1 MKKQTR
7 LIEELSMNAWP
18 SMQTHLYDG
27 WVLRFSEG
35 YTKRANSINPLYP
48 SSLAMEEKIT
58 ACESLYEDKKLPATF
73 KIIGTEQQTELE
85 KELICRGYGK
95 LDETAV
101 MTASLRSFK
110 CEASPSLVYETAFTD
125 AWSNGFIACN
135 AINPAYETVLRK
147 MLDCVPGEKIII
159 SKRLNGVIAAC
170 GFGVMERGYVGLF
183 DIVVDKTCR
192 GKGIGKEVVQSI
204 LGRAKEEGAETAY
217 LQVLKGNVV
226 AENLYGKLGFEESY
240 RYWYRKK

>member
-1 MKKQTR
+1 MEKQTR
-7 LIEELSMNAWP
+7 RIEELSMNAWP

-48 SSLAMEEKIT
+48 STIALEEKI
-58 ACESLYEDKKLPATF
+58 AVCESLYEDKNLPATF
-73 KIIGTEQQTELE
+73 KLIGTEQQAALE
-85 KELICRGYGK
+85 SELIGMGYGK

-101 MTASLRSFK
+101 MTASLHSFRG
-110 CEASPSLVYETAFTD
+110 EVSSSLIHETVFTD
-125 AWSNGFIACN
+125 AWEDGFIACN
-135 AINPAYETVLRK
+135 AINPVYETVLRK
-147 MLDCVPGEKIII
+147 MLGSIPGKKIIV
-159 SKRLNGVIAAC
+159 SKSVDGAIIAC
-170 GFGVMERGYVGLF
+170 GFGVIEREYVGIF
-183 DIVVDKTCR
+183 DIVVDKAYR

-217 LQVLKGNVV
+217 LQVLKGNLV
-226 AENLYGKLGFEESY
+226 AENLYGVLGFEESY